1 MDNLFY
7 LPAYIFFPKDEEEKE
22 VVLKILA
29 EISDIYKNPSII
41 TRNFTSVTFHN
52 DTITLMPHPL
62 EYIKRKNKSYH
73 FIKLTFQEFKQHC
86 LIYSMTIGK
95 SI

>member
-1 MDNLFY
+1 MLIK
-7 LPAYIFFPKDEEEKE
+7 PAYTFYPKDGEERE

-29 EISDIYKNPSII
+29 EISDIYKNPSIL
-41 TRNFTSVTFHN
+41 TRKFTSVTFHN
-52 DTITLMPHPL
+52 DTITLLSYPIEEL
-62 EYIKRKNKSYH
+62 RRKNKSYH